1 MSMLIFPKDFE
12 NKLGV
17 DQIFDLVREKCR
29 SEFGASFLDQ
39 VRPADKL
46 EEVLARLEQTDELV
60 NILTKAE
67 NVPARDFLDIREF
80 LKRSRATGSFL
91 QSEDFAT
98 LKSTL
103 QVLYDWTQFLKKR
116 QSESPQLFQLTLGF
130 IADKTLID
138 AIDRIVDERGIVRD
152 NASPE
157 LAAIRSLLI
166 QKEREVRNA
175 INRILRKSIQDGFT
189 DEDSSVTIRD
199 GRLVIPVRAE
209 NKRKIQGFVHDESST
224 GQTVYLEPTE
234 TLQLNN
240 EVRELQYQERREI
253 AKILTKLTDLVRQ
266 SLKDLERG
274 AFFVGLLDFIHAK
287 AAFAISI
294 NAVKPKIQKYPSVNW
309 RDARHPLLWLAHN
322 ASGKPTVPLSLRLNR
337 QENRVLVISG
347 PNAGGKSVALK
358 TVGLI
363 QYLFQCGFLVPVDE
377 RSEFGIFKS
386 IFLDIGDTQ
395 SLENDLST
403 YSSHLTAMKHFTEMS
418 DRDSLFLIDEFGT
431 GTEPQFGGAIAESIL
446 NELHKKKAF
455 GVVTTHY
462 QNLKKFAENNL
473 GVVNG
478 AMKYDVGAL
487 EPLFE
492 LEIGKPGSSFAFEIA
507 RKIGLPKFL
516 IEQAKTKIGSHQVE
530 YEYLLNDLERE
541 RNKYQQLSKKAEKD
555 EAEIIKI
562 KKDYEQVRNMVQD
575 ERKEILK
582 RAKLEAKQLVSEAN
596 KQIENTIREIKET
609 SADKQKTKEAR
620 GKLDGF
626 KERRLFEVKKKNEA
640 AQAVIKAGDLVT
652 IKGQETMGEVMHL
665 KGKQAQVRFGN
676 IISFID
682 LEKLEKTSNTQVK
695 KQEKA
700 RSRKVGGIDMVD
712 RMSRFKGELDIRGVR
727 AEEALGKVDEYLDQ
741 ALILGTDQVRI
752 LHGKG
757 HGILRELIRNHL
769 KGHNSI
775 ASAVDEHIEFGGSG
789 VTVITFN

>member
-1 MSMLIFPKDFE
+1 MSMLIFPKDYE
-12 NKLGV
+12 EKLGM
-17 DQIFDLVREKCR
+17 DQILDLVRDKCR
-29 SEFGASFLDQ
+29 SEYGATFVDQ
-39 VRPADKL
+39 VKPASNL
-46 EEVLARLEQTDELV
+46 EDVLIRLDQTDELV
-60 NILTKAE
+60 KILQLAT
-67 NVPARDFLDIREF
+67 NVPARDFLDIREY
-80 LKRSRATGSFL
+80 LKRSRVAGAFL
-91 QSEDFAT
+91 QAEDFSN

-103 QVLYDWTQFLKKR
+103 QVMYDWTQFLKKR
-116 QSESPQLFQLTLGF
+116 QPESPQLFKLTLGF
-130 IADKTLID
+130 IADKTLIE
-138 AIDRIVDERGIVRD
+138 AIDRIVDERGVVRD

-166 QKEREVRNA
+166 QKEREVRTA

-189 DEDSSVTIRD
+189 DEESSVTIRE

-240 EVRELQYQERREI
+240 EVRELQYQEKREI
-253 AKILTKLTDLVRQ
+253 AKILTKLTDLLRQ
-266 SLKDLERG
+266 SLQDLEKG

-294 NAVKPKIQKYPSVNW
+294 QAVKPKVQKYPTIQW
-309 RDARHPLLWLAHN
+309 RDARHPLLWLSHN

-377 RSEFGIFKS
+377 RSEFGVFKS
-386 IFLDIGDTQ
+386 LFLDIGDTQ

-403 YSSHLTAMKHFTEMS
+403 YSSHLTAMKYFTEMS

-478 AMKYDVGAL
+478 AMKYDLGAL

-516 IEQAKTKIGSHQVE
+516 IEEAKTKIGSHQVE

-541 RNKYQQLSKKAEKD
+541 RNKYQQLNKKAEKD
-555 EAEIIKI
+555 EAEIIRI

-575 ERKEILK
+575 ERKEVLK
-582 RAKLEAKQLVSEAN
+582 KAKLEAKQLLTEAN
-596 KQIENTIREIKET
+596 REIESTIRQIKET
-609 SADKQKTKEAR
+609 SADKEKTKAAR
-620 GKLDGF
+620 ENLEGF
-626 KERRLFEVKKKNEA
+626 KTRRLADNQKKEA
-640 AQAVIKAGDLVT
+640 KTAIVNVGDMVT
-652 IKGQETMGEVMHL
+652 IKGQDTMGEVMNL

-676 IISFID
+676 IISFIE
-682 LEKLEKTSNTQVK
+682 LEKLEKTSHTQHK
-695 KQEKA
+695 KEAKA
-700 RSRKVGGIDMVD
+700 YRKIGGIDMMD
-712 RMSRFKGELDIRGVR
+712 RTMRFNGELDIRGVR
-727 AEEALGKVDEYLDQ
+727 AEEALGKVDDYLDQ

-757 HGILRELIRNHL
+757 HGILRDLIRNHL
-769 KGHNSI
+769 KGYKNI
-775 ASAVDEHIEFGGSG
+775 ESAVDEHVEFGGSG
-789 VTVITFN
+789 ITIVTFR

>member
-12 NKLGV
+12 SKLGV
-17 DQIFDLVREKCR
+17 DQIFDLVRTKCR
-29 SEFGASFLDQ
+29 SAYGESFLAQ
-39 VRPADKL
+39 VKPTAKL
-46 EEVLARLEQTDELV
+46 EEMMARLEQTDELV
-60 NILTKAE
+60 KILQKVE
-67 NVPARDFLDIREF
+67 NVPGRDFLDIRAF
-80 LKRSRATGSFL
+80 LKRSKVSGTFL
-91 QSEDFAT
+91 QSEDFST

-116 QSESPQLFQLTLGF
+116 QLESPQLFKLTLGF

-157 LAAIRSLLI
+157 LASIRSLLI
-166 QKEREVRNA
+166 QKERDVRNA
-175 INRILRKSIQDGFT
+175 INRILRKSISDGFT

-240 EVRELQYQERREI
+240 EVRELQYQEKREI
-253 AKILTKLTDLVRQ
+253 AKILTKLTDLIRQ
-266 SLKDLERG
+266 SLRDLEQG
-274 AFFVGLLDFIHAK
+274 AYFIGLLDFIHAK
-287 AAFAISI
+287 AAFAIAI
-294 NAVKPKIQKYPSVNW
+294 NGVMPKVQKYPSVQW

-377 RSEFGIFKS
+377 RSEFGMFKS

-418 DRDSLFLIDEFGT
+418 DRDSMFLIDEFGT

-446 NELHKKKAF
+446 NELHKKKSF

-478 AMKYDVGAL
+478 AMKYDVGKL

-516 IEQAKTKIGSHQVE
+516 IEEAKTKIGSHQVE

-541 RNKYQQLSKKAEKD
+541 RNKYQQLTKKAAKD

-575 ERKEILK
+575 ERKEVMK
-582 RAKLEAKQLVSEAN
+582 KAKMEAKQLLSEAN
-596 KQIENTIREIKET
+596 KQIETTIREIKE
-609 SADKQKTKEAR
+609 SKADKEKTKEAR
-620 GKLDGF
+620 GKLEGF
-626 KERRLFEVKKKNEA
+626 KERRLAERKDKQEVVK
-640 AQAVIKAGDLVT
+640 AVIKIGDMVT
-652 IKGQETMGEVMHL
+652 IKGQETMGEVMHI
-665 KGKQAQVRFGN
+665 KGKQAQVQFGN

-682 LEKLEKTSNTQVK
+682 LPKLEKTSNTQAK
-695 KQEKA
+695 KQDNT
-700 RSRKVGGIDMVD
+700 RSRRVGGINMVE
-712 RMSRFKGELDIRGVR
+712 RMSNFNAELDIRGVR

-789 VTVITFN
+789 ITVVTLK